1 METFTIFCLLNWKIR
16 QLLYQKSFHIKTVLK
31 STLIFLPSFSIDDDE
46 KINLYANKNSK
57 YLFDRFN
64 DYAKAYSD
72 KRQKTK
78 NTQKIKDSIGLQ
90 KIEKN
95 DRQFLVEKIIHSVE
109 FKNAYE
115 NSIEKNPE
123 IIDIVESNY
132 RVIRRVNQHL
142 YSDIADIFFEYIH
155 SLDPNEIQKL
165 DDDIKTNGWG
175 VKNIHDIENPLEL

>member
-1 METFTIFCLLNWKIR
+1 M
-16 QLLYQKSFHIKTVLK
+16 
-31 STLIFLPSFSIDDDE
+31 
-46 KINLYANKNSK
+46 
-57 YLFDRFN
+57 
-64 DYAKAYSD
+64 
-72 KRQKTK
+72 
-78 NTQKIKDSIGLQ
+78 Q

-109 FKNAYE
+109 FKNPYE

-175 VKNIHDIENPLEL
+175 VKNIHDIKNPLEL

>member
-1 METFTIFCLLNWKIR
+1 M
-16 QLLYQKSFHIKTVLK
+16 
-31 STLIFLPSFSIDDDE
+31 
-46 KINLYANKNSK
+46 YANKNSK

-78 NTQKIKDSIGLQ
+78 NTQKIKDSIGMQ

-109 FKNAYE
+109 FKNPYE

-175 VKNIHDIENPLEL
+175 VKNIHDIKNPLEL